1 MLLSKLRFSILSSA
15 LAAPGLMEI
24 GTAFLV
30 VGFYLFGL
38 PEFWNYK
45 ELLLPVPLALAFWV
59 ATVRHRLDPVF
70 GRIYLAP
77 ATFWT
82 LLLIAGVLVPDW
94 RHHTTTPLLAFV
106 FPSCFWLAT

>member
-1 MLLSKLRFSILSSA
+1 MLLSKIRFAILSSA

-30 VGFYLFGL
+30 VGFYLFEL
-38 PEFWNYK
+38 PEFWNYR
-45 ELLLPVPLALAFWV
+45 LVLPVPLALAFWV
-59 ATVRHRLDPVF
+59 ATVRPRLDPVF

-82 LLLIAGVLVPDW
+82 L
-94 RHHTTTPLLAFV
+94 
-106 FPSCFWLAT
+106 